1 MTTQLLKDRFEIESQ
16 LSCTDFSTVYLAC
29 DRKYIHRPH
38 CLITAIPYYQ
48 REIRHR
54 LEREAQIL
62 ERIGRHAQI
71 PSLLTYFYRAEPGSK
86 SEGTFYIVQDRIS
99 GHPLSKEIQPD
110 KPLSES
116 YVTKLI
122 HNVLTALAFTHE
134 QGIVHQN
141 LHPEHLIRQAS
152 DGQIFLIHFGALS
165 KIARSKIGNDGTLG
179 SSVPV
184 SLHPYAAPEQRSP
197 QAAALANATGPQPAS
212 DLYALG
218 LIAIE
223 ALTGQKHHAF
233 SYDPI
238 KGLRWR
244 EQATVS
250 LPLAEFIDRLVRHE
264 WKDRFSTAKDAL
276 QTFEDQTARSR
287 IAEDSRLPTIIAA
300 PGEQLAKP
308 GKTQKGAVAK
318 VSTAHGTTHSPA
330 HGAVALNPYLFRLA
344 IGSLAAVIAI
354 GVGVKTYQWG
364 EYRLSRLPQTWQDWR
379 DSGAPPAAD
388 PQMLVPLLADRSIL
402 LQPDAAEAFWEMV
415 AAAKAEGIALYP
427 LAGYEKGNGEYA
439 TGYAVAIGGAEQSLD
454 KQASFAQAPEFLW
467 LKNNAENYGFEPAF
481 VEDRTL
487 GGSFKQP
494 WYWRYTVNTPKDTQ
508 EAALEVK

>member
-71 PSLLTYFYRAEPGSK
+71 PSLLTYFYKAEQGSK

-122 HNVLTALAFTHE
+122 HDVLTALTFTHK
-134 QGIVHQN
+134 QGVVHQN

-165 KIARSKIGNDGTLG
+165 KIARSKIGDDGTLG

-184 SLHPYAAPEQRSP
+184 SLHPYTAPEQRSS
-197 QAAALANATGPQPAS
+197 QAASTHAAGPQPAS

-233 SYDPI
+233 SYDPV

-264 WKDRFSTAKDAL
+264 WQDRFSTAKDAL
-276 QTFEDQTARSR
+276 QTFNDQNARSQ
-287 IAEDSRLPTIIAA
+287 IAKDSRLPTIVAA
-300 PGEQLAKP
+300 PGGKLTKPEQ
-308 GKTQKGAVAK
+308 TQRG
-318 VSTAHGTTHSPA
+318 TAAGISSTHSPSY
-330 HGAVALNPYLFRLA
+330 GAIALNPYLLKLA
-344 IGSLAAVIAI
+344 IGSIAAVIAI

-379 DSGAPPAAD
+379 ESGTPPAAN
-388 PQMLVPLLADRSIL
+388 PKTLVPLLADGSIL

-415 AAAKAEGIALYP
+415 AAAKADSIALYP

-439 TGYAVAIGGAEQSLD
+439 TGYAVDIGGAAQSLD
-454 KQASFAQAPEFLW
+454 KQAGFAQAPEFTW
-467 LKNNAENYGFEPAF
+467 LKNNAKTYGFEPAF

-494 WYWRYTVNTPKDTQ
+494 WHWRYTVEAPKDS
-508 EAALEVK
+508 

>member
-62 ERIGRHAQI
+62 ERIGHHAQI
-71 PSLLTYFYRAEPGSK
+71 PSLLTYFYKTETDSK
-86 SEGTFYIVQDRIS
+86 SKGTFYIVQDRIS

-116 YVTKLI
+116 YVIKLI
-122 HNVLTALAFTHE
+122 QDVLTALAFTHK
-134 QGIVHQN
+134 QGVVHQN
-141 LHPEHLIRQAS
+141 LHPQHLIRQAS

-165 KIARSKIGNDGTLG
+165 RIARSKIGNDGTLG

-184 SLHPYAAPEQRSP
+184 SLHPYAAPEQRSS
-197 QAAALANATGPQPAS
+197 QAIASTDTAAGLQPAS

-250 LPLAEFIDRLVRHE
+250 LPLAEFIDRLVRHA
-264 WKDRFSTAKDAL
+264 WKDRFSTAEDAL
-276 QTFEDQTARSR
+276 QTFKDQTARSQ
-287 IAEDSRLPTIIAA
+287 IAEDSRLPTIVAA
-300 PGEQLAKP
+300 PGGKLTEP
-308 GKTQKGAVAK
+308 RKTQRGTAAAK
-318 VSTAHGTTHSPA
+318 INTAHGTIYNTA
-330 HGAVALNPYLFRLA
+330 HGAVALNPCLFRLA
-344 IGSLAAVIAI
+344 IGSIAAVIAI

-379 DSGAPPAAD
+379 ESSAPLAAD
-388 PQMLVPLLADRSIL
+388 PQTLVPLLADRSIL
-402 LQPDAAEAFWEMV
+402 LQPDAAEAFWAMV
-415 AAAKAEGIALYP
+415 AAAKAEGVALYP

-439 TGYAVAIGGAEQSLD
+439 TGYAVDIGGAAPNLD
-454 KQASFAQAPEFLW
+454 KQAGFAQAPEFLW
-467 LKNNAENYGFEPAF
+467 LKNNAETYGFEPAF

-487 GGSFKQP
+487 GGSFKRP
-494 WYWRYTVNTPKDTQ
+494 WHWRYRVDTLK
-508 EAALEVK
+508 AA